1 MYEFR
6 LNEKQTVTFAYWKK
20 QQQRLRFQEK
30 KIKDQAE
37 TIAEQ
42 QKRIEEWI
50 KQQQDPRHNQE

>member
-1 MYEFR
+1 M
-6 LNEKQTVTFAYWKK
+6 TTA
-20 QQQRLRFQEK
+20 QQHQRLRFQEK

-50 KQQQDPRHNQE
+50 KQQQDPSHNQE

>member
-1 MYEFR
+1 MSQ
-6 LNEKQTVTFAYWKK
+6 KQ

-50 KQQQDPRHNQE
+50 KQHQGPRHNQD

>member
-1 MYEFR
+1 MSQ
-6 LNEKQTVTFAYWKK
+6 KQ

-30 KIKDQAE
+30 KIKNQSE

-42 QKRIEEWI
+42 QKRIDEWI